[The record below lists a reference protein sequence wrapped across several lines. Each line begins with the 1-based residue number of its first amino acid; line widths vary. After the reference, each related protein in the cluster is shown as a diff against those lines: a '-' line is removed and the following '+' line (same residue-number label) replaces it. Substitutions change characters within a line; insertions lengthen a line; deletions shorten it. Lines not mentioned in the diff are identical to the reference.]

1 MKNTSESPEIQEQA
15 PEPAKPTRS
24 RTPRSKP
31 ENATTVSQEQESKP
45 ESKPATPRR
54 SSSAPRSHAQADKSK
69 SGAEATGKTSDGDEK
84 RAEAAPTETAPR
96 ASATKTE
103 GATRRSDSP
112 RHAASAEKS
121 ESTPR
126 QSASTSKTED
136 SPRQS
141 PPASK
146 TEDSPRQSP
155 SASKTEDSPRQSP
168 PVSKTEDSPR
178 QSPPAGRTEDGQ
190 RQSPPAGRTDG
201 GPRQSSGPRPAPS
214 YPPRQGGNSSG
225 GGAPYAPRQGGGGSG
240 APYAPRQGGGGSGG
254 GAPYA
259 PRQSGGGG
267 GGAPYAPRQGGGGSG
282 GGAPYAPRQGGGSGG
297 GGAPY
302 APRQGGGG
310 APYAPRQGGS
320 SGGGAPYAPRQG
332 GGGSSSGG
340 GAPYAP
346 RQGGGGSSSS
356 GGSSAPY
363 APRQGGGGPRQGGA
377 GTRPAPRHGGAPT
390 SGGRPGGQHG
400 GPAGRG
406 GPRSGPPQRSHERR
420 VAAVKEKPTGPVLIP
435 PQIVVKD
442 LADLLQATPN
452 EIIRGLIK
460 HSIFAS
466 INQVVD
472 YEKAAL
478 VALDMGFEPSQSEV
492 TIAPAV
498 QRKREGLTAEI
509 LLDAKYD
516 NNLITIPP
524 VVTIM
529 GHVDHGKTTLLD
541 TIRKTK
547 VAAGEAGG
555 ITQHIGAYQVEI
567 NDRKI
572 TFLDTPGHEAFT
584 AMRARGAQVADIAI
598 IVVAA
603 DDGVMPQ
610 TREAIDHAHAA
621 KMPIIIALNKIDKAE
636 ANPDHVKQ
644 QLAEIGVVIEEY
656 GGDVVCVPVSARRGQ
671 GIDELLEM
679 ILLVA
684 EVQDIK
690 ANPNRPATGVI
701 IEARLEKSS
710 GATATVLIQQGTLTM
725 GDNIVVGNMAG
736 KIRAMT
742 NDRGKRVMKAPPST
756 PVSILGLPE
765 VPQAGDRLE
774 VVADERVAKQIAQR
788 VAEQRRS
795 DSMPL
800 GQVSLDTLYMQMQEG
815 KVKELNVVLK
825 CDVQGSAEAIKNS
838 LSKIG
843 EENLKVRLIREGIG
857 NISET
862 DVHLAAASGAI
873 IIGFNVTADGAA
885 QRLAV
890 NEGVDIRYYN
900 IIYKLIDDIQAALT
914 GMLEPTFKEVLE
926 GHAEVQQIF
935 KAGKTTVIAGCR
947 VLDGKLTRSSQ
958 ARVLR
963 NQAKVYE
970 GKVASLR
977 RGKDDVREVQTG
989 YECGILLEDFS
1000 EFEVGDVIESFAQEK
1015 VKPGSGA

>member
-1 MKNTSESPEIQEQA
+1 M
-15 PEPAKPTRS
+15 
-24 RTPRSKP
+24 
-31 ENATTVSQEQESKP
+31 
-45 ESKPATPRR
+45 
-54 SSSAPRSHAQADKSK
+54 
-69 SGAEATGKTSDGDEK
+69 
-84 RAEAAPTETAPR
+84 
-96 ASATKTE
+96 
-103 GATRRSDSP
+103 
-112 RHAASAEKS
+112 
-121 ESTPR
+121 
-126 QSASTSKTED
+126 
-136 SPRQS
+136 
-141 PPASK
+141 
-146 TEDSPRQSP
+146 
-155 SASKTEDSPRQSP
+155 
-168 PVSKTEDSPR
+168 
-178 QSPPAGRTEDGQ
+178 
-190 RQSPPAGRTDG
+190 
-201 GPRQSSGPRPAPS
+201 
-214 YPPRQGGNSSG
+214 
-225 GGAPYAPRQGGGGSG
+225 
-240 APYAPRQGGGGSGG
+240 
-254 GAPYA
+254 
-259 PRQSGGGG
+259 
-267 GGAPYAPRQGGGGSG
+267 
-282 GGAPYAPRQGGGSGG
+282 
-297 GGAPY
+297 
-302 APRQGGGG
+302 
-310 APYAPRQGGS
+310 
-320 SGGGAPYAPRQG
+320 
-332 GGGSSSGG
+332 
-340 GAPYAP
+340 
-346 RQGGGGSSSS
+346 
-356 GGSSAPY
+356 
-363 APRQGGGGPRQGGA
+363 
-377 GTRPAPRHGGAPT
+377 
-390 SGGRPGGQHG
+390 
-400 GPAGRG
+400 
-406 GPRSGPPQRSHERR
+406 
-420 VAAVKEKPTGPVLIP
+420 KEKPTGPVSIP

-472 YEKAAL
+472 YDKAAL
-478 VALDMGFEPSQSEV
+478 VAQDLGFEPTQSEV

-498 QRKREGLTAEI
+498 QRRREGLAAEV

-516 NNLITIPP
+516 NNLVTIPP

-567 NDRKI
+567 NNQKI

-610 TREAIDHAHAA
+610 TREAIDHAQAA

-644 QLAEIGVVIEEY
+644 QLAEIGVLIEEY
-656 GGDVVCVPVSARRGQ
+656 GGDVVCVPVSARRGL

-710 GATATVLIQQGTLTM
+710 GPTATVLIQQGTLTM

-736 KIRAMT
+736 KVRAMT

-774 VVADERVAKQIAQR
+774 VVADEKMAKQIAQR
-788 VAEQRRS
+788 VAEQRKS

-885 QRLAV
+885 QRMAV
-890 NEGVDIRYYN
+890 KEGVDIRYYN
-900 IIYKLIDDIQAALT
+900 IIYKLTDDIQAALT
-914 GMLEPTFKEVLE
+914 GMLEPTFQEVLE

-935 KAGKTTVIAGCR
+935 KAGKSTVIAGCR
-947 VLDGKLTRSSQ
+947 IVDGKLTRASQ

-963 NQAKVYE
+963 KQEKVYE

-977 RGKDDVREVQTG
+977 RGKDDVREVLTG

-1000 EFEVGDVIESFAQEK
+1000 DFEIGDVIEAFTQEK
-1015 VKPGSGA
+1015 VKPGAGA